1 MTALIADDATAAIL
15 ITLITGAVICGTA
28 TLIDHRTTRRHT
40 MSTKARKQRKR
51 AGIPFTKPVKTPA
64 PFTRHEGRLQP
75 RSENNLRTKFE
86 ARGLTYPEGGAA

>member
-1 MTALIADDATAAIL
+1 MTALLADDATAAIL

-28 TLIDHRTTRRHT
+28 TLIDHRNTRRHT
-40 MSTKARKQRKR
+40 MSTKARK
-51 AGIPFTKPVKTPA
+51 
-64 PFTRHEGRLQP
+64 P